1 MARLAFGKYLLT
13 ASRFLDQRRGNGY
26 MTTLHFPG
34 GWLCLGFRPRDWHL
48 YYVKLPIK
56 PGCRLYLGPLEFE
69 LIRTYPTSEKPL

>member
-1 MARLAFGKYLLT
+1 
-13 ASRFLDQRRGNGY
+13 

-56 PGCRLYLGPLEFE
+56 PGFRLYLGPFEFE
-69 LIRTYPTSEKPL
+69 LIRTYPTPEKPL